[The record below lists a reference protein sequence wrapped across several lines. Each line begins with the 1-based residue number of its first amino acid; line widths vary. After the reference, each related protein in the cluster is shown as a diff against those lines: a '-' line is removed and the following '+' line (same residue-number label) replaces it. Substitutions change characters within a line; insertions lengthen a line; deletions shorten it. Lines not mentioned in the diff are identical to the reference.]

1 MCPEEV
7 PNLGFCSNYV
17 REAHSFVFFQI
28 LSMQSLFA
36 ETFDDNLDDFEGH
49 ESDEHADSRFSYFA
63 RIDFV
68 VHDW

>member
-1 MCPEEV
+1 
-7 PNLGFCSNYV
+7 
-17 REAHSFVFFQI
+17 
-28 LSMQSLFA
+28 MQSLFA

>member
-1 MCPEEV
+1 MCSVEV
-7 PNLGFCSNYV
+7 PNQGFCSNLL
-17 REAHSFVFFQI
+17 REVHFFGFFRI